1 LTEGLEHLIASD
13 PAKVLE
19 IAGRLPRETEN
30 VPSSGMNAL
39 ERSALNALAER
50 DPAAAMRYLEPIL
63 SSIDMNIAVQAA
75 IVRFARTDPD
85 AALAWLS
92 SLGTAKS
99 TYIRVVLRGIAQAD
113 FPRAFRAASA
123 EQTSME
129 SFEYALGEGALGDP
143 ASAAE
148 AASFL
153 VNDGSAF
160 AAVVLDVLAEYWAS
174 RDPNRFTGV
183 VRRALRLR
191 FHVDGAVRRIAFRD
205 ARPRLGD
212 APRREIAARHA
223 KRVDR
228 GSRRVLCVARSAR
241 RARLDRA
248 VSWSAVL

>member
-63 SSIDMNIAVQAA
+63 PSIDMNIAVQDA
-75 IVRFARTDPD
+75 IRRFARTDPD

-129 SFEYALGEGALGDP
+129 SFELVELADALG
-143 ASAAE
+143 
-148 AASFL
+148 
-153 VNDGSAF
+153 GSGHA
-160 AAVVLDVLAEYWAS
+160 
-174 RDPNRFTGV
+174 
-183 VRRALRLR
+183 RRALAALTEAAKYGRALGSIWRTLVKTLLR
-191 FHVDGAVRRIAFRD
+191 
-205 ARPRLGD
+205 PLT
-212 APRREIAARHA
+212 PPSLKAAYR
-223 KRVDR
+223 
-228 GSRRVLCVARSAR
+228 SRAR
-241 RARLDRA
+241 RHRGHD
-248 VSWSAVL
+248 VT